1 MSYGNY
7 APFYRTGYFNPMQ
20 SQTPNMPNMTPDQG
34 QYANPYQQPTQ
45 QPQIFPS
52 QMSGTSAGQPNDRIW
67 VQGEAGAK
75 AYLIAP
81 NATVTLWDSESP
93 TIYIKSADANGIPS
107 TQILDYTDRTLNA
120 QKQPEKHV
128 CQCGDKFIPIAELT
142 AINGKFD
149 NITDKIQS
157 LELKIKELT
166 EKPATRTAKTNKA
179 EEENA

>member
-1 MSYGNY
+1 MSYGNF
-7 APFYRTGYFNPMQ
+7 APFYRPGYFNPMQ
-20 SQTPNMPNMTPDQG
+20 AQAPNMPNIMPEQA

-93 TIYIKSADANGIPS
+93 TIYIKSADANGMPS

-128 CQCGDKFIPIAELT
+128 CQCGEKFIPIAELT

-149 NITDKIQS
+149 DITSQIQS
-157 LELKIKELT
+157 IETKLKEFY